1 MSFKSL
7 ISLVVGCFF
16 VLGTRAQNKK
26 INVLF
31 IGNSYTYVNN
41 LPQLIKDIALANGD
55 TLVFDSNCL
64 GGYTFNNHFNNT
76 TTLTKINAQAW
87 DYVVLQAQSQ
97 EPSFPPAQV
106 ASQTLPYA
114 IKLDSV
120 IQKNNDCTET
130 VFFETWGRKNGDAAN
145 CGFYPPLCTYTGM
158 QDRLK
163 QSYKQFADT
172 CHALL
177 APVGEAWRKSIT
189 LNSNLELYSS
199 DQSHPAIEGSYLAAC
214 VFYEF
219 LFQKSVLSNTYTAGV
234 ASATATTLQQIA
246 HDVVNDSLTVWNI
259 GKYTPCVTTGLNT
272 TTLKNNIRLYP
283 NPTQHTLYCS
293 INTAFKIYDVLGNL
307 CLQGNKSAAIT
318 IESLKSGVYFIDL
331 ESSTLSKK
339 LRFIK
344 Q

>member
-1 MSFKSL
+1 MNLKAIL
-7 ISLVVGCFF
+7 YF
-16 VLGTRAQNKK
+16 VLCLQLTVFMQAQNKTK
-26 INVLF
+26 RVLF

-76 TTLTKINAQAW
+76 TSLAKINAQAW

-172 CHALL
+172 CHALM

-189 LNSNLELYSS
+189 LNPNLELYSS
-199 DQSHPAIEGSYLAAC
+199 DQSHPAMEGSYLAAC

-234 ASATATTLQQIA
+234 ASATATALQQIA

-272 TTLKNNIRLYP
+272 TTLKNTIQLYP

-307 CLQGNKSAAIT
+307 CLQGNKSTAIT
-318 IESLKSGVYFIDL
+318 IESLKSGVYFIEL
-331 ESSTLSKK
+331 ETSTLSKK

-344 Q
+344 E